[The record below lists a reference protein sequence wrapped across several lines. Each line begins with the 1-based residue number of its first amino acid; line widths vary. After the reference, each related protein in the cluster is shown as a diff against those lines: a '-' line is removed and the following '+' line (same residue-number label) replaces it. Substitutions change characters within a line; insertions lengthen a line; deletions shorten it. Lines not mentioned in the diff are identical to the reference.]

1 MASTAPLR
9 LLTPRDLEILTA
21 LDHCP
26 PTARQLLKLSRT
38 FECPFPNERRVRDR
52 LQALSDSGRVRLW
65 QYATA
70 GRGAPNY
77 YTLSPLGYRLLHGEG
92 AIPPTKRAFAPV
104 GLAQQHHTQSLADFI
119 VHTAIAAHRAGVRF
133 TGFYRENTLRLS
145 VGEECLY
152 PDCGF
157 QLVRADGTEF
167 GFVVEID
174 AGTERIRSPKD
185 LDSWERKIR
194 LYDRFQDSC
203 VKRFRVLI
211 VSTRS
216 AVRVE
221 HILDA
226 AAKLVG
232 NPHRALFYGVSLPAY
247 LAQEEAVTTLC
258 FRDHRGVAM
267 ALLPQ
272 TPRTEVMNEP
282 KAALAVA

>member
-26 PTARQLLKLSRT
+26 LTARQLLKLSRT
-38 FECPFPNERRVRDR
+38 FDYPFPNERRVRDR
-52 LQALSDSGRVRLW
+52 LQALGDSGRVRLW

-70 GRGAPNY
+70 SRGAPNY

-92 AIPPTKRAFAPV
+92 AIPPTKRAFSPV
-104 GLAQQHHTQSLADFI
+104 GIAQQHHTQSLADFI
-119 VHTAIAAHRAGVRF
+119 VHTAVAAHAAGVRF
-133 TGFYRENTLRLS
+133 TGFYRENTLRLA
-145 VGEECLY
+145 VGDECLY

-157 QLVRADGTEF
+157 QLVRPDGSEF
-167 GFVVEID
+167 GFVVEVD

-194 LYDRFQDSC
+194 LYDRFQDAC
-203 VKRFRVLI
+203 PRRFRVLI

-216 AVRVE
+216 TVRVE
-221 HILDA
+221 HILEA
-226 AAKLVG
+226 AATLVR

-247 LAQEEAVTTLC
+247 LAQDEAITTPC
-258 FRDHRGVAM
+258 FRGHRGEAI
-267 ALLPQ
+267 ALV
-272 TPRTEVMNEP
+272 PRTPGAGARDEP
-282 KAALAVA
+282 KAALTVA